1 MNLLLILT
9 AAFTACAA
17 ESGNLEW
24 IENRG
29 GSVVRDA
36 QSRVTGLRLDLA
48 WVTDGDISFL
58 ASLPEL
64 KTLDLSFTLITD
76 AGMEQ
81 LSTLKGVEHLNLQS
95 AELLTDT
102 AIAHIRGWKKLR
114 SLNLRGTDITDT
126 SMEYVAGL
134 TALESLDVSYTQVTN
149 NGMEFLAPLNRIEQL
164 SIGGNK
170 ISGPGLHILKSLPR
184 LKRLNLSGAQKR
196 NSGTW
201 ATTIKEG
208 DMETIGALTKLES
221 LNLAGLRVTNSGLSR
236 LKGMTQLRELDL
248 SKTQAGGDGLA
259 LLQQMPQLSSLKL
272 WKAASIDDS
281 AATHLAALRTLK
293 LLDVA
298 ETKLTEAGVETI
310 RKSLPE
316 CRILWR

>member
-1 MNLLLILT
+1 MKLLVLLT
-9 AAFTACAA
+9 AAFTAGAA
-17 ESGNLEW
+17 ESGNIEW

-48 WVTDGDISFL
+48 WVNDGDISFI
-58 ASLPEL
+58 ASLPDL

-76 AGMEQ
+76 IGLEQ

-102 AIAHIRGWKKLR
+102 AIAHIRGWKQLR

-126 SMEYVAGL
+126 
-134 TALESLDVSYTQVTN
+134 SYTQVTN

-208 DMETIGALTKLES
+208 DMETIGALAKLES
-221 LNLAGLRVTNSGLSR
+221 LNLAGLKVSNSGLSR

-248 SKTQAGGDGLA
+248 SKTQASGDGLA
-259 LLQQMPQLSSLKL
+259 ILQQMPQLTSLKL
-272 WKAASIDDS
+272 WKAGSIADS
-281 AATHLAALRTLK
+281 AAPQLAALKSLK
-293 LLDVA
+293 LLDIA
-298 ETKLTEAGVETI
+298 ETSMTEAGVDTI
-310 RKSLPE
+310 RKSLPA